1 MRDELPIDDLKVIWQ
16 NQPTG
21 TSAMTVKLIRS
32 KARELRAKTR
42 RQLLGTV
49 AGPLAAA
56 FFYAFGIREF
66 PPLEHV
72 LHPLFAFA
80 LVWSLV
86 GLYFLNR
93 GMWSTVM
100 PGDAGLSTGLE
111 FCRGEIERRRYLL
124 RRVLLWSLGPVLL
137 AIGTFI
143 LALAM
148 IGTKDRGLLPNGLP
162 FLALVVVWIIGY
174 FAIRMR
180 EQRDLKREIDELND
194 LERDNSR

>member
-1 MRDELPIDDLKVIWQ
+1 MGDELPRDELKAIWQ
-16 NQPTG
+16 SQPTG
-21 TSAMTVKLIRS
+21 TSTMTMKLIRS
-32 KARELRAKTR
+32 KARDLQAKTR

-49 AGPLAAA
+49 AVPIAAA
-56 FFYAFGIREF
+56 LLYAFGIREF
-66 PPLEHV
+66 PALEHV
-72 LHPLFAFA
+72 LHPLFAFT

-100 PGDAGLSTGLE
+100 PEDAGLSTGLE

-137 AIGTFI
+137 AVGTFI

-148 IGTKDRGLLPNGLP
+148 IGTKDRGLFPNGLP
-162 FLALVVVWIIGY
+162 FLALVVVWILGY
-174 FAIRMR
+174 FVMRVR
-180 EQRDLKREIDELND
+180 EQRELKRELDELND
-194 LERDNSR
+194 LEKDNSR